1 MTTIF
6 LIAVT
11 STLAIAWT
19 TQVLQRINLVTTS
32 GQSAANFFKLATL
45 ILPAVIPEVLPFG
58 VAIAVAQ
65 TLMTMN
71 TDSELVVI
79 NAAGAP
85 RATTARPI
93 ILLAASVCVASFVIQ
108 NMLAPIASQRMRY
121 VLADASAD
129 LLTSVLTEGA
139 FKKIG
144 DNLYLMIGERRADG
158 KLGSVFV
165 ADSRQKGVDLDYYA
179 KTAVVTRTDKGSL
192 LIMQDG
198 EVHRKK
204 PGEDVSI
211 IKYASYAF
219 DLSEFSAAPKN
230 GVYLLPKDRPLT
242 EILDPDP
249 DDPVYK
255 DDPGLYAA
263 ELHRRLTTWLY
274 PMAFALL
281 GLVIAGDARSHREAR
296 INPMV
301 STIGLS
307 LVVRWAGYFAFGK
320 AVALPYFSILLYA
333 APIGACL
340 VSLAFFTTGRSIE
353 LPSGVL
359 EKIFDRVSRIRERME
374 LLRFRVS
381 RTSGNGGGGV

>member
-1 MTTIF
+1 MPFSIFERYILRRMTTIF

-263 ELHRRLTTWLY
+263 ELHRRLTTW
-274 PMAFALL
+274 
-281 GLVIAGDARSHREAR
+281 
-296 INPMV
+296 
-301 STIGLS
+301 
-307 LVVRWAGYFAFGK
+307 
-320 AVALPYFSILLYA
+320 
-333 APIGACL
+333 PI
-340 VSLAFFTTGRSIE
+340 
-353 LPSGVL
+353 
-359 EKIFDRVSRIRERME
+359 RV
-374 LLRFRVS
+374 FRL
-381 RTSGNGGGGV
+381 T